1 MVCGIVKS
9 QNMTSSANKMATESK
24 FKHLRQLRQ
33 QEFSASRYKKIPFS
47 FEGKDRN
54 VYSNANLSLFV
65 NESCNANCT
74 FCIDQLRFENKG
86 KTFTKGRIASDRDY
100 FYRLE
105 QVLDYVRPLNMSI
118 SITGGEPTKSPRL
131 ARILKLV
138 EKYDFRKRVITTNG
152 SGLLDIQDG
161 KRIID
166 HLVNCGFHHLN
177 ISKTHYDEALNDRF
191 MQFENSYF
199 SNEKMAQVV
208 AIAMA
213 GNLRPRL
220 SCLLLKEGIHDI
232 PGIVKYL
239 DYYASLGVDNII
251 FRETMDYDEVIMR
264 NYPKLEFLKRNKVY
278 LNDIWEEIDYDS
290 RFTPIT
296 QVLGYYYYVEVYHY
310 AGVDMVT
317 ESASLTSI
325 DEQKDK
331 ARDMVFEMIFH
342 PNGNLNAS
350 WVENE
355 DILLPY
361 QP

>member
-1 MVCGIVKS
+1 MNHQS
-9 QNMTSSANKMATESK
+9 P
-24 FKHLRQLRQ
+24 FKHLRSLRQ
-33 QEFSASRYKKIPFS
+33 KGFSVSKYKTLPFY
-47 FEGKDRN
+47 FDGKARN
-54 VYSNANLSLFV
+54 VYINANLSLFI

-105 QVLDYVRPLNMSI
+105 QVLDYVRPLNTSI

-138 EKYDFRKRVITTNG
+138 DKYDFRKRVITTNG

-161 KRIID
+161 KRIIN
-166 HLVNCGFHHLN
+166 HLIDCGFHHLN
-177 ISKTHYDEALNDRF
+177 ISKTHYDETLNDSF

-199 SNEKMAQVV
+199 SNEKMAEVV

-220 SCLLLKEGIHDI
+220 SCVLLKAGIHDV
-232 PGIVKYL
+232 PGIVRYI
-239 DYYASLGVDNII
+239 DFYTSLGVDNII
-251 FRETMDYDEVIMR
+251 FRETMDYDEAIMR

-278 LNDIWEEIDYDS
+278 LNDIWNEIDRDS
-290 RFTPIT
+290 RFNPIT
-296 QVLGYYYYVEVYHY
+296 QVLGYYYYVEVYRY
-310 AGVDMVT
+310 AGVDVVT

-325 DEQKDK
+325 DEQKEK
-331 ARDMVFEMIFH
+331 ARDIVFEMIFH
-342 PNGNLNAS
+342 PNGNLNSS
-350 WVENE
+350 WVDDE
-355 DILLPY
+355 DILLSY
-361 QP
+361 QT